1 MLCSVTESSPYP
13 SPCGVDLPSHTPLAP
28 IFPSRIHTPANGEML
43 YCLSTST
50 GTQDSLY
57 FVFSCNKV
65 KTVTCDSWGISK
77 YTPFGVH
84 FTVQFSLQSQSL
96 PNRLVG
102 VSVAIKNAC
111 CADKGPTST
120 RSCPDSGIAIA
131 TPDTPT
137 TFTCSRYKGALG
149 RSLCR
154 IADFV
159 ALVSQKSPRKG
170 ICHP

>member
-1 MLCSVTESSPYP
+1 MQCNWVFPMSKSMWCWLTQ
-13 SPCGVDLPSHTPLAP
+13 SHTSSTL
-28 IFPSRIHTPANGEML
+28 
-43 YCLSTST
+43 LSTSDT
-50 GTQDSLY
+50 HACKQSDASPSVKVHRYTRLS
-57 FVFSCNKV
+57 VCSCHKV
-65 KTVTCDSWGISK
+65 KTVPCDSWGISK

-154 IADFV
+154 ID
-159 ALVSQKSPRKG
+159 
-170 ICHP
+170 